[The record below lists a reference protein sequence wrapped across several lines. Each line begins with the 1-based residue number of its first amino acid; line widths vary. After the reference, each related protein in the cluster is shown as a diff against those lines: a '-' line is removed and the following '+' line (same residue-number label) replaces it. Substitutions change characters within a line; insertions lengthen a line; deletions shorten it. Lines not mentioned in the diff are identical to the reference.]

1 MNKCRA
7 SRMGFP
13 AAFGTDIFVGEM
25 HPYFEAIIFAL
36 QRANIGLE
44 HLKKKQQV

>member
-7 SRMGFP
+7 CRMGFL

-25 HPYFEAIIFAL
+25 HPYFEAIILAL
-36 QRANIGLE
+36 QRTNIGLE
-44 HLKKKQQV
+44 HH